1 MDARAADRP
10 TISVVIPTFNQG
22 HFLEQSL
29 VSIIDQDHVGTELIV
44 IDGGSD
50 DDTVEILRRF
60 DRHISF
66 WVSESDRGQSDALN
80 KGFAVASG
88 DILCWQNSD
97 DYYLEGAFAAVI
109 ETFRGNPDA
118 SVVYGDWLEIAKDGS
133 PLMQRYAL
141 DFSSREIRHK
151 SYSIF
156 AQTMF
161 WRRKVHDRFGKFP
174 VEFHQVMD
182 NYMILR
188 FALNEG
194 PDAFVRVNRT
204 LGVFRQH
211 EDQKTGHLESVIVR
225 REIEE
230 MDERLGLTRKRGLVG
245 FAVRL
250 SLRMKRVVGYWRRG
264 GFPYV
269 IRFFTKSIKERG

>member
-1 MDARAADRP
+1 M
-10 TISVVIPTFNQG
+10 IPTLNQG
-22 HFLEQSL
+22 RFLEQSL
-29 VSIIDQDHVGTELIV
+29 VSIIDQGHVGTELIV

-66 WVSESDRGQSDALN
+66 WASESDRGQSDALN

-118 SVVYGDWLEIAKDGS
+118 GVVYGDWLEIAEDGS
-133 PLMQRYAL
+133 PLTQRYAL

-174 VEFHQVMD
+174 AEFHQVMD

-204 LGVFRQH
+204 LGVFRRH
-211 EDQKTGHLESVIVR
+211 DDQKTGHLESVIVR
-225 REIEE
+225 QEIAE
-230 MDERLGLTRKRGLVG
+230 MDERLGLMRRRGLVG

-269 IRFFTKSIKERG
+269 IRFFTRSIRERG